1 MGFSFAR
8 KLYQFDILS
17 AVSQVGCIMFS
28 GLGVPF
34 IISHWFPNNGK
45 GKALGIAFSGGSI
58 GNVFLQPITSH
69 LLAASG
75 PSTSY
80 IIFGLL
86 SLIVGIPLV
95 IFFIRLPRDQEVIN
109 PSNTSNAQENT
120 TIKGYEGA
128 GAEAVRKN
136 IYFWL
141 FSIGYAI
148 IAIPIAAL
156 STQYATYFKSALNLQ
171 PSLIGILGSTFALF
185 CLLGN
190 VVGGTLFDKLGSL
203 KTMAIS
209 AILIIIAIVSLLLS
223 AHFHYISFLFS
234 ISYGLNVYSYMSGP
248 AFMSSDVFGRKESSV
263 TLGTISLLFALGFAF
278 GSSLFGLIVD
288 HFQFTVAWITM
299 LICVVIGYALLLI
312 SIMKYKKQTLHT

>member
-1 MGFSFAR
+1 MVVYFEQLQKVFMGFSFAR

-141 FSIGYAI
+141 FSIGYSI
-148 IAIPIAAL
+148 IAIPIADL

-223 AHFHYISFLFS
+223 AHSTRQI
-234 ISYGLNVYSYMSGP
+234 
-248 AFMSSDVFGRKESSV
+248 E
-263 TLGTISLLFALGFAF
+263 TLQL
-278 GSSLFGLIVD
+278 D
-288 HFQFTVAWITM
+288 
-299 LICVVIGYALLLI
+299 
-312 SIMKYKKQTLHT
+312 

>member
-1 MGFSFAR
+1 MYSYNLSLLTYSF
-8 KLYQFDILS
+8 
-17 AVSQVGCIMFS
+17 
-28 GLGVPF
+28 
-34 IISHWFPNNGK
+34 
-45 GKALGIAFSGGSI
+45 
-58 GNVFLQPITSH
+58 
-69 LLAASG
+69 ASG

>member
-156 STQYATYFKSALNLQ
+156 STQYATYFK
-171 PSLIGILGSTFALF
+171 IGR
-185 CLLGN
+185 
-190 VVGGTLFDKLGSL
+190 
-203 KTMAIS
+203 
-209 AILIIIAIVSLLLS
+209 
-223 AHFHYISFLFS
+223 AH
-234 ISYGLNVYSYMSGP
+234 V
-248 AFMSSDVFGRKESSV
+248 
-263 TLGTISLLFALGFAF
+263 
-278 GSSLFGLIVD
+278 
-288 HFQFTVAWITM
+288 
-299 LICVVIGYALLLI
+299 
-312 SIMKYKKQTLHT
+312 

>member
-1 MGFSFAR
+1 MIMQAIPFGVAQNIQPLFIPYVTSKFGFSLASFSLIFTFGAIASAICSPFLGKLYGKVNIKFLFLIGVILSSLGFMGFSFAR

-95 IFFIRLPRDQEVIN
+95 IFFIRLPRDQ
-109 PSNTSNAQENT
+109 
-120 TIKGYEGA
+120 
-128 GAEAVRKN
+128 
-136 IYFWL
+136 
-141 FSIGYAI
+141 
-148 IAIPIAAL
+148 
-156 STQYATYFKSALNLQ
+156 
-171 PSLIGILGSTFALF
+171 
-185 CLLGN
+185 
-190 VVGGTLFDKLGSL
+190 
-203 KTMAIS
+203 
-209 AILIIIAIVSLLLS
+209 
-223 AHFHYISFLFS
+223 
-234 ISYGLNVYSYMSGP
+234 
-248 AFMSSDVFGRKESSV
+248 
-263 TLGTISLLFALGFAF
+263 
-278 GSSLFGLIVD
+278 
-288 HFQFTVAWITM
+288 
-299 LICVVIGYALLLI
+299 
-312 SIMKYKKQTLHT
+312 

>member
-95 IFFIRLPRDQEVIN
+95 IF
-109 PSNTSNAQENT
+109 
-120 TIKGYEGA
+120 
-128 GAEAVRKN
+128 
-136 IYFWL
+136 
-141 FSIGYAI
+141 
-148 IAIPIAAL
+148 
-156 STQYATYFKSALNLQ
+156 
-171 PSLIGILGSTFALF
+171 
-185 CLLGN
+185 
-190 VVGGTLFDKLGSL
+190 
-203 KTMAIS
+203 
-209 AILIIIAIVSLLLS
+209 
-223 AHFHYISFLFS
+223 
-234 ISYGLNVYSYMSGP
+234 
-248 AFMSSDVFGRKESSV
+248 
-263 TLGTISLLFALGFAF
+263 
-278 GSSLFGLIVD
+278 
-288 HFQFTVAWITM
+288 
-299 LICVVIGYALLLI
+299 
-312 SIMKYKKQTLHT
+312 